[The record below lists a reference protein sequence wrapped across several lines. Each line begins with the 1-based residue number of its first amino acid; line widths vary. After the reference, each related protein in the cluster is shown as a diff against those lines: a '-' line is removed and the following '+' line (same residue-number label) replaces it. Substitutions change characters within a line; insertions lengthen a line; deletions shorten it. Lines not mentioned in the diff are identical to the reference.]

1 MGRIQAQI
9 YQLVSDGLTLSQYQ
23 QSGAILILQIK
34 NALITALIASLTIQG
49 EMTLGMMM
57 AIQFIIGQLNNPV
70 EQLISFVRKYQDA
83 KLSLER
89 LNDIY
94 AINDEIIE
102 KHR

>member
-1 MGRIQAQI
+1 M
-9 YQLVSDGLTLSQYQ
+9 
-23 QSGAILILQIK
+23 QIK

-102 KHR
+102 KTSLIKSIPLKLYELVIYVSSMIN